1 MEYLSQQ
8 IEQNPSLIKKM
19 QSDEIKLQNWIKNNN
34 GKQSSVITIPV
45 VVHVV
50 YYNNNEN
57 ISDQQIFSQ
66 IDIINEDFRRL
77 NSDTINTPS
86 AFQSVAAD
94 TEIEFC
100 LASEDP
106 DGNTTTGITRT
117 ATSQSSFSTNDGV
130 KYSSSGGIDAWNTS
144 EYLNIW
150 VCDLSGGLLGYAQ
163 FPGGNASSD
172 GVVCDY
178 AYFGNMGTAT
188 SPYDLG
194 RTLTHEIGHWLNLR
208 HIWGDSNCGNDFCGD
223 TPEHSSSN
231 YGCPNFPST
240 SNCSGNGAAGDMFMN
255 YMDYT
260 DDACMNI
267 FTNDQKTRMIAAINN
282 FRSGLL
288 TSNGCANA
296 DYGCTD
302 QAAYNYSPIAIFND
316 GSCCYVAGCMDPTAV
331 NFDPLVCYDDGSCV
345 APVLGCTDPSAS
357 NYDASANTTIASGG
371 AVDNTFGTGGYFYG
385 DQHLNFDATKE
396 CIIRSATIYSEA
408 SNTITF
414 ELRNSVGTVIDDTT
428 LNVSSGQQI
437 IDLNFEVPVGNDM
450 QLGVAQGALQNV
462 GLYRN
467 NASASYPYDIGSA
480 INITSSSAS
489 SAPYGYYYFYYD
501 IEVETP
507 CQGVSSSSWDCD
519 ASGTCFDPGTG
530 NGQYSSL
537 AACQSNCI
545 APSWDCDGQGGCY
558 DPGTG
563 NGQYSSLTACQSN
576 CIAPSWDCDASGT
589 CFDPGTGNGQYSSLA
604 ACQSNCI
611 APSWDCDVS
620 GTCFDPGTGNGQ
632 YSSLAAC
639 QSNCITPSWDCD
651 ASGTCFDPGTGNGQY
666 SSLAACQSNC
676 IAPSWDCDGGTC
688 FDPGNGLGQYNSLV
702 DCEANCGNVSIQ
714 EFGLRNFKIYPNPS
728 EGIFNIEFISEV
740 RQDLN
745 VRIVNMIGEFTLI
758 ENLEQFLGSY
768 NTSFNL
774 SSKSRGVYF
783 LEIITNDGVLN
794 HKIVLQ

>member
-1 MEYLSQQ
+1 MKKKFFKIIIVSFCLLIYINSFSQQRSCGTMDYLSQQ
-8 IEQNPSLIKKM
+8 IEKNPSLKNKI
-19 QSDEIKLQNWIKNNN
+19 QSNEIKLQNWIKNNN
-34 GKQSSVITIPV
+34 NKQSSVITVPV

-77 NSDTINTPS
+77 NADTVNTPS
-86 AFQSVAAD
+86 AFQAVAAD

-106 DGNTTTGITRT
+106 NGNTTTGITRT

-208 HIWGDSNCGNDFCGD
+208 HIWGDSNCGNDFCSD
-223 TPEHSSSN
+223 TPEHSGSN

-240 SNCSGNGAAGDMFMN
+240 SNCNGNGTSGDMFMN

-267 FTNDQKTRMIAAINN
+267 FTSDQKTRMIAAINN

-288 TSNGCANA
+288 TSNGCNNA

-302 QAAYNYSPIAIFND
+302 QTAYNYSPLAIFND
-316 GSCCYVAGCMDPTAV
+316 GSCCYDAGCMDPTAV
-331 NFDPLVCYDDGSCV
+331 NYNSTVCYDDGSCI
-345 APVLGCTDPSAS
+345 APILGCTDPTAS

-371 AVDNTFGTGGYFYG
+371 ATDNTFGTGGYFNG
-385 DQHLNFDATKE
+385 DQHLIFDATKE

-414 ELRNSVGTVIDDTT
+414 ELRNSGGVVIDDTT
-428 LNVSSGQQI
+428 LSVSSGQQI
-437 IDLNFEVPVGNDM
+437 VNLNFEVPIGNDM
-450 QLGVAQGALQNV
+450 ELGVAQGALQNV

-467 NASASYPYDIGSA
+467 NASASYPYDIASA

-489 SAPYGYYYFYYD
+489 GNGGANAFIYYYFYYD

-507 CQGVSSSSWDCD
+507 CQGGSSS
-519 ASGTCFDPGTG
+519 
-530 NGQYSSL
+530 
-537 AACQSNCI
+537 
-545 APSWDCDGQGGCY
+545 SWDCDGQGGCF

-576 CIAPSWDCDASGT
+576 CIAPSWDCD
-589 CFDPGTGNGQYSSLA
+589 
-604 ACQSNCI
+604 
-611 APSWDCDVS
+611 
-620 GTCFDPGTGNGQ
+620 
-632 YSSLAAC
+632 
-639 QSNCITPSWDCD
+639 
-651 ASGTCFDPGTGNGQY
+651 
-666 SSLAACQSNC
+666 
-676 IAPSWDCDGGTC
+676 GGTC
-688 FDPGNGLGQYNSLV
+688 FDPGNGFGQYSSLV
-702 DCEANCGNVSIQ
+702 DCEANCGNVSI
-714 EFGLRNFKIYPNPS
+714 EDFGLTNFKIYPNPS
-728 EGIFNIEFISEV
+728 EGIFNIEFVSEV

-745 VRIVNMIGEFTLI
+745 VRIVNMIGEFTLM
-758 ENLEQFLGSY
+758 ENLEQFSGSY
-768 NTSFNL
+768 KTNINL
-774 SSKSRGVYF
+774 SSKSSGVYF
-783 LEIITNDGVLN
+783 LEIITNDGVLY
-794 HKIVLQ
+794 HKLVLQ

>member
-1 MEYLSQQ
+1 MKKIDVFKNLLLLLFLTLYINCFSQKRNCGTMEYLSKQ
-8 IEQNPSLIKKM
+8 IEKNPMLIEKM
-19 QSDEIKLQNWIKNNN
+19 QSDENKLQNWIKNNN
-34 GKQSSVITIPV
+34 KEQSSVITIPV

-50 YYNNNEN
+50 YYNSNEN

-77 NSDTINTPS
+77 NADTINTPS

-106 DGNTTTGITRT
+106 SGNTTTGITRT
-117 ATSQSSFSTNDGV
+117 TTSQSSFSTNDGV

-163 FPGGNASSD
+163 FPGGAASSD

-188 SPYDLG
+188 SPYDQG

-223 TPEHSSSN
+223 TPEHSGSN

-240 SNCSGNGAAGDMFMN
+240 SNCNGNGTAGDMFMN

-260 DDACMNI
+260 DDGCMNI

-288 TSNGCANA
+288 TSNGCSNA

-302 QAAYNYSPIAIFND
+302 QAAYNYSPLAIFND

-331 NFDPLVCYDDGSCV
+331 NYNPTVCYDDGSCI
-345 APVLGCTDPSAS
+345 APVLGCTDPNAS
-357 NYDASANTTIASGG
+357 NYDASANTTVASGG
-371 AVDNTFGTGGYFYG
+371 AIDNTFGTGGYFNG
-385 DQHLNFDATKE
+385 DQHQIFDATKE
-396 CIIRSATIYSEA
+396 CIIKSATIYSEA

-414 ELRNSVGTVIDDTT
+414 ELRNSSGVVIDDTT
-428 LNVSSGQQI
+428 LSVSSGQQI
-437 IDLNFEVPVGNDM
+437 VNLNFEVPVGNDL

-467 NASASYPYDIGSA
+467 NASASYPYDIASA

-489 SAPYGYYYFYYD
+489 GNGGANAFTYYYFYYD

-507 CQGVSSSSWDCD
+507 CQGGSSSSWDCD
-519 ASGTCFDPGTG
+519 GQGGCYDPGTG

-563 NGQYSSLTACQSN
+563 NGQYSSLTS
-576 CIAPSWDCDASGT
+576 
-589 CFDPGTGNGQYSSLA
+589 
-604 ACQSNCI
+604 
-611 APSWDCDVS
+611 
-620 GTCFDPGTGNGQ
+620 
-632 YSSLAAC
+632 
-639 QSNCITPSWDCD
+639 
-651 ASGTCFDPGTGNGQY
+651 
-666 SSLAACQSNC
+666 CQSNC

-688 FDPGNGLGQYNSLV
+688 FDPGNGLGQYSSLV
-702 DCEANCGNVSIQ
+702 DCEANCGNVYVE
-714 EFGLRNFKIYPNPS
+714 EFGLTNFKIYPNPS
-728 EGIFNIEFISEV
+728 DGMFNIEFTSDV
-740 RQDLN
+740 KQNLN
-745 VRIVNMIGEFTLI
+745 IRVVNMIGEFTLI
-758 ENLEQFLGSY
+758 DNLEQFSGKY
-768 NTSFNL
+768 AQAFNL
-774 SSKSRGVYF
+774 TTKSSGVYF
-783 LEIITNDGVLN
+783 LEIITDEGVIN
-794 HKIVLQ
+794 HKLILK